1 MTTIVYNL
9 IGSLVDQTQPLGYK
23 IDANALKLYDY
34 FTLPVCK
41 NKLTSD
47 ELSICKNKREKSTR
61 TPIWIVEKWDKD
73 TGNKKL
79 FLDNRFGARAPPKT
93 AWKFCWA
100 DKDLCTV
107 SSSLRHKS

>member
-1 MTTIVYNL
+1 MSVDMCSICVQENTLAIQMTTIVYNL

-61 TPIWIVEKWDKD
+61 TPI
-73 TGNKKL
+73 
-79 FLDNRFGARAPPKT
+79 
-93 AWKFCWA
+93 
-100 DKDLCTV
+100 
-107 SSSLRHKS
+107 